1 MTGEQERFHG
11 DSVSAYKKK
20 AVTSLVLDNVLLIL
34 PYIRLLVVVIFVSHI
49 TLLTHTEFEDN

>member
-11 DSVSAYKKK
+11 DSVSVYKKK

-34 PYIRLLVVVIFVSHI
+34 PYIRLLVVIFVSHI